1 MLVMQI
7 GEEVTDEVVDDVRLV
22 ALACRVEVE
31 SERLEAQP
39 KPLRSSSADVR
50 PRGLAV
56 RHHWTI
62 YQFTRLYDFCLTQLF
77 LKNINNSIIIF
88 QNSTIITQSFSQDV
102 AIFKFSSYYVLF
114 YIYFCRR
121 MSN

>member
-1 MLVMQI
+1 MLCGDYVAWKLNSIFGHTFDDVQSTSADHKPSHQPVGQETEREEVFRLLLHGDDVLQVAMLVMQI

-56 RHHWTI
+56 RHH
-62 YQFTRLYDFCLTQLF
+62 
-77 LKNINNSIIIF
+77 
-88 QNSTIITQSFSQDV
+88 
-102 AIFKFSSYYVLF
+102 
-114 YIYFCRR
+114 
-121 MSN
+121 